1 MGRLISMALQA
12 TCKEGY
18 GAFTAA
24 GCQAGRSDAE
34 VPNMLPSSQAS
45 LRPAAAQAASEHL
58 SHSSQGVHAG
68 VPVLESL
75 QQEIERLQHLEQRSA
90 LLQAQEVR

>member
-1 MGRLISMALQA
+1 MALSQQQA
-12 TCKEGY
+12 
-18 GAFTAA
+18 ARP
-24 GCQAGRSDAE
+24 RSDAE
-34 VPNMLPSSQAS
+34 VPNMLASSQAS

-58 SHSSQGVHAG
+58 SHSFQGVHAG

-90 LLQAQEVR
+90 LLQAQESGEAPLVQRHVHSH